1 MRSNVFMTSLRLV
14 AGAVLIALA
23 WVGPAAAAPQTF
35 DLAVKA
41 PHLLGASHG
50 TLVFG
55 DQGVEYRTSDRKDAR
70 RWTYE
75 QIKQVQ
81 VLSPTRIAVRTYE
94 DQGWTRLWTDR
105 TVEFELEQGS
115 VSPELTA
122 FLLAKIPRPVL
133 TSVLPVMTHAPRFR
147 VPVKHVRGR
156 HGSDGDLVLY
166 DEALVYESP
175 QKGAS
180 RYWRFGD
187 LASVFAP
194 DRFRLDVLT
203 YEGGGGDTRPFTFQL
218 KTDLPPGFYDTLWAA
233 LNAPAPLRQTTG
245 R

>member
-1 MRSNVFMTSLRLV
+1 MSMKQ
-14 AGAVLIALA
+14 LILGVMLA
-23 WVGPAAAAPQTF
+23 TLAAANPVWAAAPALEFPVRTG
-35 DLAVKA
+35 
-41 PHLLGASHG
+41 HLRSESRG
-50 TLVFG
+50 TLAFG
-55 DQGVEYRTSDRKDAR
+55 DRGVEYSTAKKDASR
-70 RWTYE
+70 RWAYE
-75 QIKQVQ
+75 QIKQIHI
-81 VLSPTRIAVRTYE
+81 LSPTRIAVRTYE
-94 DQGWTRLWTDR
+94 DRGWTRLWADR
-105 TVEFELEQGS
+105 TVEFEIVQGAAT
-115 VSPELTA
+115 PELVG
-122 FLLAKIPRPVL
+122 FLLAKIPRPVV

-166 DEALVYESP
+166 EDALVYESA
-175 QKGAS
+175 QVGAS

-218 KTDLPPGFYDTLWAA
+218 KADLPPGFYDTLWAA
-233 LNAPAPLRQTTG
+233 LNAPAPFRETTG